1 MDGQDGW
8 DVWFFSAVWMFRM
21 VQMLGSVLGLVCFYV
36 CLAAFAAGVVQL
48 LVFESP
54 SLAVGCHWFEVGP
67 GLADGWLR
75 LGRSAP
81 S

>member
-1 MDGQDGW
+1 ME
-8 DVWFFSAVWMFRM
+8 
-21 VQMLGSVLGLVCFYV
+21 MLGSVLGLVCLFYV

-54 SLAVGCHWFEVGP
+54 SLAVGSHWFEVGP